1 MPGLGVEHDFVLRQQ
16 TEHRGIQEMFAEKAT
31 LIKAI
36 SNVDDNGSGLV
47 RITAASHGLST
58 GDEVIIAGV
67 AGTTEANG
75 YWTVTV
81 ISATQFS
88 LNSSAYANAWTSGGS
103 VYNGVSYTIVCG
115 SAPSS
120 PGVLALVNL
129 KKMATNGAVV
139 SLPTIAKKITATT
152 ETELFLSD
160 ASYDIAL
167 SSLVL
172 TNNSGATIAGTIKIR
187 TTKLLN
193 VDSQPVIYW
202 ELLDDYSIVIGGDGV
217 RSMYKGTGLPYVS

>member
-1 MPGLGVEHDFVLRQQ
+1 MPVLGVEHDFVVKQQ

-36 SNVDDNGSGLV
+36 SNVDDNGSGLI
-47 RITAASHGLST
+47 RITAASHGLTT

-81 ISATQFS
+81 TSSTQFT
-88 LNSSAYANAWTSGGS
+88 LNSSSYANAWTSGGG
-103 VYNGVSYTIVCG
+103 VYDGVSYTVVCG

-120 PGVLALVNL
+120 PGILALVNI
-129 KKMATNGAVV
+129 KKVATNGAVV
-139 SLPTIAKKITATT
+139 GLPTTAKKITSTT
-152 ETELFLSD
+152 ETELFISD
-160 ASYDIAL
+160 AVYDQAL
-167 SSLVL
+167 SSLIL
-172 TNNSGATIAGTIKIR
+172 TNNSGGTIAGTVKIR